1 MMRNKQMKT
10 TVGPSSASQG
20 QKKQLVATANSDE
33 K

>member
-10 TVGPSSASQG
+10 TVGPASAAQSQ
-20 QKKQLVATANSDE
+20 KRQLAATANSDE